1 MAQKVDELQLQII
14 SDASAAIESLEALA
28 RSLESASTSAKSFVN
43 SANSL
48 KALANGLTK
57 IAGVNFNSA
66 INGLTR
72 LSKIDLSNLKDKK
85 INISLAVSGADQAE
99 RLKYATQDA
108 EKNVLKSASKISKA
122 FGQRYNVDSE
132 GISEM
137 TVQVKEL
144 ISALSSQNGSAA
156 NSAIENIFGIIATKG
171 RLSLAELQGVK
182 REFQKEYDEL
192 KSIIVGTDGLSGTE
206 IESLFGKG
214 FGANLKKSAT
224 GIDANWEEIISSNKQ
239 GLESIGHSAETVGDQ
254 VQALADRLD
263 YLRTMLAPREITD
276 DNILNG
282 MGEEVQQL
290 MESINSTLNENIS
303 KNMRESANKIPLDL
317 DIDQRRFEE
326 QIQRAINKATDGR
339 TYTAKP
345 IQIKIDEQG
354 LKQNIEHAFSLI
366 DITKLPE
373 YASNFERMSQA
384 ISQMN
389 QSSANSGN
397 INGFVNALRRLVS
410 TDITKFDPTAFE
422 KIVDLTKDLASF
434 GGVDKTLNRFISSL
448 ARLANAGDNAR
459 KTAYGLD
466 ALVPRLRSAAKSFI
480 DLGSIDSSLSQFI
493 SSLARLATAGSKV
506 KDTATNLDDLT
517 KAVLRFLRA
526 MRNAPQISDNLAM
539 TIQGLGNLAAAGQKT
554 AKALDDVGASGA
566 NGGSN
571 IFSGAFGN
579 AAKSATSSLKGILD
593 ISLRLGGQGASAL
606 GKFMQRIGLLPGA
619 ANSIDRTALSFGN
632 LLRAILPFYGIRG
645 IFDWAKESVTV
656 GSSLVEIENVIDTA
670 FGDLKKGYKDI
681 SGYTYD
687 WAKTTIDN
695 FGVSELAAKQYAG
708 RLMSMFNSSG
718 FDLTEGMRNSAAKMS
733 TDLIERAGDIASFYD
748 MSVDDAM
755 TKIQAGLAGMNRPL
769 RSIGINMSVANL
781 QAFALSKGINT
792 SWKEMDQATQMAL
805 RYEYILN
812 ASQYAMGDFAR
823 TSQTYANQIRLL
835 QLNFQSLSSVIGQGL
850 ISAIAPAIS
859 WLNAL
864 IRRLITAANV
874 FRSFMFT
881 LFGKAIGASKGV
893 ANDMAGY
900 LDDSADAIGD
910 LGSGAGGAAD
920 GLGSAGK
927 AAKELK
933 KQLTVLPFDE
943 LNQLAKDTDS
953 ASSGG
958 SGGSGGG
965 GGAGGLGDLDTSSLL
980 PDFESELDDSPVV
993 QAINRWA
1000 ARIREAF
1007 QKKQWANLG
1016 RIVAEG
1022 INAGFQY
1029 IYDVL
1034 DWNKLK
1040 PKVVDG
1046 FIIPFQ
1052 KTINSM
1058 MHWIDWPLIGRTFAR
1073 GLNDVTYTL
1082 RAWITG
1088 FNWREYGGY
1097 FAEGMNGFLDEWD
1110 AEEFGRL
1117 IADKFKMAWDIFG
1130 GWVGKFDFKE
1140 FGGKLKELI
1149 KGGIDE
1155 LDPWQ
1160 MGKDFAGFFNG
1171 LADVIIGFLED
1182 GSVKSDVA
1190 HAFSQFVNGFIED
1203 LDEDDI
1209 AHAMSLLKDTIFGG
1223 ITQALGE
1230 INTSE
1235 LGGKLADILA
1245 ELPWGSI
1252 GIIIG
1257 LHAGASL
1264 AAGIFGQVFKNKA
1277 AEIVGGLMFGGGGST
1292 AGAAGATGA
1301 SGATSALGGTI
1312 AGLTVSQLAII
1323 GGVSVGGVAL
1333 GLWLKKQADESGLTK
1348 LFQLGDNES
1357 KKQSLQK
1364 VGEGQT
1370 KNQQILNKQGM
1381 TGAGTYTQLQTVPQ
1395 NQGQSKPTTSVVT
1408 QILKGITDSSFKNT
1422 LKDKAELFKDPVALK
1437 TAKGKEDGS
1446 FVSMSKD
1453 YLGIANN
1460 TAIKT
1465 AEGAM
1470 TAMFR
1475 MTKSDYHGIYDNT
1488 ATKTAEG
1495 KRTWEFNNMRGMY
1508 HGITNSWATKTAD
1521 GYRTGAFNTVW
1532 DRFTDLKDKWVT
1544 AHVDIETNASK
1555 VVASVANGA
1564 GGTIRQ
1570 VLASIWTENARGG
1583 LFTGPVGFQV
1593 FGEAGAEAAIPL
1605 ERKSTMKRIASAIV
1619 DSGGMGTSNSDE
1631 IADAIAMRVIPAVAS
1646 MFEAQS
1652 RRPVNVNATLYTEN
1666 NEVLARAVNEGNR
1679 SLDKRFNPVT
1689 QFSY

>member
-1 MAQKVDELQLQII
+1 MAQKVDELQLQIS
-14 SDASAAIESLEALA
+14 SDASSAIASLENLA
-28 RSLESASTSAKSFVN
+28 RNLESASASAKSFVN

-48 KALANGLTK
+48 KALANGLNK

-66 INGLTR
+66 ISGLTR

-85 INISLAVSGADQAE
+85 VDITLSVSGADQAE

-108 EKNVLKSASKISKA
+108 EKNVLKSASRISKA
-122 FGQRYNVDSE
+122 FGQKYNVDSE

-144 ISALSSQNGSAA
+144 ISALANENGGAA
-156 NSAIENIFGIIATKG
+156 NEAIGNIFNIITEKG
-171 RLSLAELQGVK
+171 RMSLAELQGVK
-182 REFQKEYDEL
+182 NAYLKEYNEL
-192 KSIIVGTDGLSGTE
+192 KKIVVGTSNLSATE
-206 IESLFGKG
+206 IESLFGQG
-214 FGANLKKSAT
+214 FGANLKKGAESSDKNWAEIVDEHKDVFENLGASA
-224 GIDANWEEIISSNKQ
+224 AS
-239 GLESIGHSAETVGDQ
+239 VGDQ
-254 VQALADRLD
+254 VKALADRLQE
-263 YLRTMLAPREITD
+263 LRTALEPQKITD

-282 MGEEVQQL
+282 IGFDVNSL
-290 MESINSTLNENIS
+290 MESIDSTLQENIG
-303 KNMRESANKIPLDL
+303 KNMRESAGKIPLDL
-317 DIDQRRFEE
+317 DIDQKRFEE
-326 QIQRAINKATDGR
+326 QIQRAINHATDNK

-354 LKQNIEHAFSLI
+354 LRQNVEHAFSLI
-366 DITKLPE
+366 DIAKLPE

-466 ALVPRLRSAAKSFI
+466 ALVPRLRSAVKSFV
-480 DLGSIDSSLSQFI
+480 DMGSIDSSISKFI
-493 SSLARLATAGSKV
+493 SSFTRLATSGGKAKETADNLKV
-506 KDTATNLDDLT
+506 LT
-517 KAVLRFLRA
+517 KEVLAFLEA
-526 MRNAPQISDNLAM
+526 LKNAPEINDNVAM

-554 AKALDDVGASGA
+554 GKALSEVSSLGNNS
-566 NGGSN
+566 NGVFSN
-571 IFSGAFGN
+571 AFGT
-579 AAKSATSSLKGILD
+579 AAKSATNSLKGLLNV
-593 ISLRLGGQGASAL
+593 SVQLGGKGASAL
-606 GKFMQRIGLLPGA
+606 GHFMQRIGLLPGA
-619 ANSIDRTALSFGN
+619 ANGIDRTAITFGN
-632 LLRAILPFYGIRG
+632 LLRAIVPFYGIRG
-645 IFDWAKESVTV
+645 VFDWAKDAVTV

-670 FGDLKKGYKDI
+670 FGDLKKGYQDI

-718 FDLTEGMRNSAAKMS
+718 FDVTEGMRDSAAKMS

-748 MSVDDAM
+748 MNVDEAM

-781 QAFALSKGINT
+781 EAFALSKGINT

-823 TSQTYANQIRLL
+823 TSGTYANQIRLL
-835 QLNFQSLSSVIGQGL
+835 QLNFQSLSATIGQGL

-893 ANDMAGY
+893 ANEMAGY
-900 LDDSADAIGD
+900 LDDSADAMSD
-910 LGSGAGGAAD
+910 LGSGAGGASD

-953 ASSGG
+953 AG

-965 GGAGGLGDLDTSSLL
+965 GGGGGGAGGIGGLADLGLEDLSAFDIDSS
-980 PDFESELDDSPVV
+980 PTI

-1007 QKKQWANLG
+1007 QKHQWKNLG

-1022 INAGFQY
+1022 INAGFEF

-1034 DWNKLK
+1034 DWNKIK

-1046 FIIPFQ
+1046 FIVPFQ
-1052 KTINSM
+1052 EAFNSFM
-1058 MHWIDWPLIGRTFAR
+1058 LWIDWPLIGRTFGR
-1073 GLNDVTYTL
+1073 GLNDITYTL

-1209 AHAMSLLKDTIFGG
+1209 AYAMSLLKDTIVGG
-1223 ITQALGE
+1223 IGQALSE
-1230 INTSE
+1230 IDTSE

-1245 ELPWGSI
+1245 ELPWGTI
-1252 GIIIG
+1252 GIAIG
-1257 LHAGASL
+1257 LKAGASL
-1264 AAGIFGQVFKNKA
+1264 AAGIFGTAFKLKA
-1277 AEIVGGLMFGGGGST
+1277 ASILTGMSLCGGGGATS
-1292 AGAAGATGA
+1292 GAAGASGA
-1301 SGATSALGGTI
+1301 SGAASALGGTV

-1323 GGVSVGGVAL
+1323 GGVSVGGIAL

-1348 LFQLGDNES
+1348 AFQFHTEENK
-1357 KKQSLQK
+1357 KKQSQE
-1364 VGEGQT
+1364 VSEGAM
-1370 KNQQILNKQGM
+1370 KNQQILSGQGRNA
-1381 TGAGTYTQLQTVPQ
+1381 AGTYTSIQTV
-1395 NQGQSKPTTSVVT
+1395 T
-1408 QILKGITDSSFKNT
+1408 LKGKTDPSFTST
-1422 LKDKAELFKDPVALK
+1422 LADKAQLFKDPVALK
-1437 TAKGKEDGS
+1437 TAKGKEDS
-1446 FVSMSKD
+1446 SYTTMSKD
-1453 YLGIANN
+1453 YFSVA
-1460 TAIKT
+1460 TTSATKT
-1465 AEGAM
+1465 ALGVLNSNFFTMRKEYNGVVNH
-1470 TAMFR
+1470 TATKTGNGYLNSNFWT
-1475 MTKSDYHGIYDNT
+1475 TKSNYDSIYNNT
-1488 ATKTAEG
+1488 ATKTANG
-1495 KRTWEFNNMRGMY
+1495 V
-1508 HGITNSWATKTAD
+1508 
-1521 GYRTGAFNTVW
+1521 RTGAFDTVW
-1532 DRFTDLKDKWVT
+1532 DRFTDLRDKWVT
-1544 AHVDIETNASK
+1544 AHVDIETNATQ
-1555 VVASVANGA
+1555 VVAGIANGA
-1564 GGTIRQ
+1564 GGVTRK
-1570 VLASIWTENARGG
+1570 VLADIWTEYNAKGG
-1583 LFTGPVGFQV
+1583 LFTGATGFQV

-1619 DSGGMGTSNSDE
+1619 DSGGMATGSSSELADE
-1631 IADAIAMRVIPAVAS
+1631 IALRIAPIVMSAVTGQN
-1646 MFEAQS
+1646 E
-1652 RRPVNVNATLYTEN
+1652 RPINVNATLYTEN
-1666 NEVLARAVNEGNR
+1666 NEVLARAVNQGNR
-1679 SLDKRFNPVT
+1679 SLDKRYNPVA

>member
-1 MAQKVDELQLQII
+1 MAQKVDELQLQIN
-14 SDASAAIESLEALA
+14 SDASSAIESLENLA
-28 RSLESASTSAKSFVN
+28 RKLESASDSAKSFVN

-48 KALANGLTK
+48 KALANGLNK
-57 IAGVNFNSA
+57 IAGVNFSSA
-66 INGLTR
+66 ISGLTR

-85 INISLAVSGADQAE
+85 VDITLSVSGADQAE

-108 EKNVLKSASKISKA
+108 EKNVLKSASRISKA
-122 FGQRYNVDSE
+122 FGQKYNVDSE
-132 GISEM
+132 GIAEM

-144 ISALSSQNGSAA
+144 ISALANENGGAA
-156 NSAIENIFGIIATKG
+156 NEAIGNIFNIITERG
-171 RLSLAELQGVK
+171 RMSLAELQGVK
-182 REFQKEYDEL
+182 NAYLKEYNEL
-192 KSIIVGTDGLSGTE
+192 KKIVVGTSNLSATE
-206 IESLFGKG
+206 IESLFGQG
-214 FGANLKKSAT
+214 FGANLKKGAESSDKSWAEIVDEHKDVFENIGASA
-224 GIDANWEEIISSNKQ
+224 AS
-239 GLESIGHSAETVGDQ
+239 VGDQ
-254 VQALADRLD
+254 VKALADRLEE
-263 YLRTMLAPREITD
+263 LRTALAPREITD

-282 MGEEVQQL
+282 IGFDVNSL
-290 MESINSTLNENIS
+290 MESIDSTLQENIG
-303 KNMRESANKIPLDL
+303 KNMRESAGKIPLDL
-317 DIDQRRFEE
+317 DIDQKRFEE
-326 QIQRAINKATDGR
+326 QIQRAINHATDNK

-354 LKQNIEHAFSLI
+354 LRQNVEHAFSLI
-366 DITKLPE
+366 DIAKLPE
-373 YASNFERMSQA
+373 YANNFERMSQA

-397 INGFVNALRRLVS
+397 INSFVNALRRLVS
-410 TDITKFDPTAFE
+410 TDITKFDPAAFE
-422 KIVDLTKDLASF
+422 KIVALTKDLASF

-466 ALVPRLRSAAKSFI
+466 ALIPRLRSAVKSFI
-480 DLGSIDSSLSQFI
+480 DIGSIDSSISQFVT
-493 SSLARLATAGSKV
+493 SLAKLATAGSKV
-506 KDTATNLDDLT
+506 KDTATNLDDLA

-554 AKALDDVGASGA
+554 AKALEDVSNSG
-566 NGGSN
+566 NNGSN
-571 IFSGAFGN
+571 NILSGAFGN

-619 ANSIDRTALSFGN
+619 ANGIDRTALSFGN

-645 IFDWAKESVTV
+645 IFDWGKDAVTV

-670 FGDLKKGYKDI
+670 FGSLKKGYQDI
-681 SGYTYD
+681 SGYVYD
-687 WAKTTIDN
+687 WAQGTIDS

-718 FDLTEGMRNSAAKMS
+718 FDLTEGMRDSAAKMS

-748 MSVDDAM
+748 MSVDEAM
-755 TKIQAGLAGMNRPL
+755 TKVQAGLAGMNRPL

-823 TSQTYANQIRLL
+823 TSGTYANQVRLL
-835 QLNFQSLSSVIGQGL
+835 QLNFQSLSATIGQGL

-864 IRRLITAANV
+864 IRRLIQAANV
-874 FRSFMFT
+874 FRAFMFT
-881 LFGKAIGASKGV
+881 LFGKAVGAAKGV

-900 LDDSADAIGD
+900 LDDSADAMGD
-910 LGSGAGGAAD
+910 LGSGAGGASD

-933 KQLTVLPFDE
+933 KQLSVLPFDE

-953 ASSGG
+953 AG

-965 GGAGGLGDLDTSSLL
+965 GGGGAGGIGGLSDLGLEDLSAFDIDSS
-980 PDFESELDDSPVV
+980 PTI

-1007 QKKQWANLG
+1007 QKHQWKNLG

-1029 IYDVL
+1029 IYDAL
-1034 DWNKLK
+1034 DWNKIK

-1046 FIIPFQ
+1046 FIVPFQ
-1052 KTINSM
+1052 EAFNSFM
-1058 MHWIDWPLIGRTFAR
+1058 LWVDWPLIGRTFGR
-1073 GLNDVTYTL
+1073 GLNDVTYIL

-1209 AHAMSLLKDTIFGG
+1209 AYAMSLLKDTIVGG
-1223 ITQALGE
+1223 IGQALSE
-1230 INTSE
+1230 IDTSE

-1245 ELPWGSI
+1245 ELPWGTI
-1252 GIIIG
+1252 GIAIG
-1257 LHAGASL
+1257 LKAGASL
-1264 AAGIFGQVFKNKA
+1264 AAGIFGTAFKLKA
-1277 AEIVGGLMFGGGGST
+1277 ASILTGMSLGGGGGAT
-1292 AGAAGATGA
+1292 AGAAGASGA
-1301 SGATSALGGTI
+1301 SGAASALGGTI

-1323 GGVSVGGVAL
+1323 GGVSVGGIAL

-1348 LFQLGDNES
+1348 AFQFHTEEN
-1357 KKQSLQK
+1357 KKKRSQEVS
-1364 VGEGQT
+1364 EGAK
-1370 KNQQILNKQGM
+1370 KNQQILSGQGRNA
-1381 TGAGTYTQLQTVPQ
+1381 AGTYTSIQTVPQ
-1395 NQGQSKPTTSVVT
+1395 NPKPVTNTVTTT
-1408 QILKGITDSSFKNT
+1408 LKGITDASFTKVLSN
-1422 LKDKAELFKDPVALK
+1422 KEQLFKDPVALK
-1437 TAKGKEDGS
+1437 TAKGKEDAS
-1446 FVSMSKD
+1446 FSSMSKS
-1453 YLGIANN
+1453 YSSVASAAITKIANGALN
-1460 TAIKT
+1460 TNFFTMRKEYNGVVNHTATKT
-1465 AEGAM
+1465 ANGYINGNFWTTE
-1470 TAMFR
+1470 
-1475 MTKSDYHGIYDNT
+1475 SHYNGIYSNT
-1488 ATKTAEG
+1488 ATKTANG
-1495 KRTWEFNNMRGMY
+1495 V
-1508 HGITNSWATKTAD
+1508 
-1521 GYRTGAFNTVW
+1521 RTGAFNTAW
-1532 DRFTDLKDKWVT
+1532 DMFTTLKDKWVT
-1544 AHVDIETNASK
+1544 AHLDIKTNATQ
-1555 VVASVANGA
+1555 VIAGIANGA
-1564 GGTIRQ
+1564 GGVTRK
-1570 VLASIWTENARGG
+1570 VLADIWTEYHAKGG
-1583 LFTGPVGFQV
+1583 LFTSPMGFQV

-1619 DSGGMGTSNSDE
+1619 DSGGMATGSSSELADE
-1631 IADAIAMRVIPAVAS
+1631 IALRIAPIVMSAVTGQN
-1646 MFEAQS
+1646 E
-1652 RRPVNVNATLYTEN
+1652 RPINVNATLYTEN
-1666 NEVLARAVNEGNR
+1666 NEVLARAVNQGNR
-1679 SLDKRFNPVT
+1679 SLDKRYNPVA

>member
-1 MAQKVDELQLQII
+1 MAQKVDELQLQIS
-14 SDASAAIESLEALA
+14 SDASSAISSLENLA
-28 RSLESASTSAKSFVN
+28 RNLESASASAKSFVN

-48 KALANGLTK
+48 KALANGLNK

-66 INGLTR
+66 ISGLTR

-85 INISLAVSGADQAE
+85 VDITLSVSGADQAE

-108 EKNVLKSASKISKA
+108 EKNVLKSASRISKA
-122 FGQRYNVDSE
+122 FGQKYNVDSE

-144 ISALSSQNGSAA
+144 ISALANENGGAA
-156 NSAIENIFGIIATKG
+156 NEAIGNIFNIITEKG
-171 RLSLAELQGVK
+171 RMSLAELQGVK
-182 REFQKEYDEL
+182 NAYLNEYNEL
-192 KSIIVGTDGLSGTE
+192 KKIVVGTSNLSATE
-206 IESLFGKG
+206 IESLFGQG
-214 FGANLKKSAT
+214 FGANLKKGAESSDKNWAEIVDEHKDVFENLGASA
-224 GIDANWEEIISSNKQ
+224 AS
-239 GLESIGHSAETVGDQ
+239 VGDQ
-254 VQALADRLD
+254 VKALADRLQE
-263 YLRTMLAPREITD
+263 LRTALEPQKITD

-282 MGEEVQQL
+282 IGFDVNSL
-290 MESINSTLNENIS
+290 MESIDSTLQENIG
-303 KNMRESANKIPLDL
+303 KNMRESAGKIPLDL
-317 DIDQRRFEE
+317 DIDQKRFEE
-326 QIQRAINKATDGR
+326 QIQRAINHATDNK

-354 LKQNIEHAFSLI
+354 LRQNVEHAFSLI
-366 DITKLPE
+366 DIAKLPE

-506 KDTATNLDDLT
+506 KDTATNLDDLA

-554 AKALDDVGASGA
+554 AKALDDIGSSG
-566 NGGSN
+566 NGGGNSV
-571 IFSGAFGN
+571 FSGAFGN
-579 AAKSATSSLKGILD
+579 AARSATSGLKGILD

-606 GKFMQRIGLLPGA
+606 GKFMQRLGLLPGA
-619 ANSIDRTALSFGN
+619 SNGIDRTAITFGN
-632 LLRAILPFYGIRG
+632 LLRAIVPFYGIRG
-645 IFDWAKESVTV
+645 IFDWTKEAVTV

-670 FGDLKKGYKDI
+670 FGNLKKGYQDI

-718 FDLTEGMRNSAAKMS
+718 FDVSEGMRNSAAKMS

-748 MSVDDAM
+748 MNVDEAM

-835 QLNFQSLSSVIGQGL
+835 QLNFQSLSATIGQGL

-881 LFGKAIGASKGV
+881 LFGKALGASKGV
-893 ANDMAGY
+893 ANEMAGY
-900 LDDSADAIGD
+900 LDDSADAMGD
-910 LGSGAGGAAD
+910 LGSGAGGASD

-933 KQLTVLPFDE
+933 KQLSVLPFDE
-943 LNQLAKDTDS
+943 LNQLAKDTES
-953 ASSGG
+953 AG

-965 GGAGGLGDLDTSSLL
+965 GGSGGVGGLGGLDSLG
-980 PDFESELDDSPVV
+980 LDDLSNIDIDSSPTI

-1007 QKKQWANLG
+1007 QKHQWKNLG

-1022 INAGFQY
+1022 INAGFGY

-1034 DWNKLK
+1034 DWNKIK

-1046 FIIPFQ
+1046 FIVPFQ
-1052 KTINSM
+1052 EAFNSFM
-1058 MHWIDWPLIGRTFAR
+1058 LWIDWPLIGRTFGR
-1073 GLNDVTYTL
+1073 GLNDITYTL
-1082 RAWITG
+1082 RAWFTG

-1097 FAEGMNGFLDEWD
+1097 FADGMNGLLDEWD

-1130 GWVGKFDFKE
+1130 GWVETFDFKE
-1140 FGGKLKELI
+1140 FGGKLKEGVLGFLDEIDPADAGKTLAEFLNGIATTISEFLSDGDVIDSLTSDFVEFVNSFLENLDSDDISQAMSDVKDSIGTALGKAI
-1149 KGGIDE
+1149 KGIDKDE
-1155 LDPWQ
+1155 LKQKFIDLLTGLPWD
-1160 MGKDFAGFFNG
+1160 GIG
-1171 LADVIIGFLED
+1171 LALGV
-1182 GSVKSDVA
+1182 SVGA
-1190 HAFSQFVNGFIED
+1190 
-1203 LDEDDI
+1203 
-1209 AHAMSLLKDTIFGG
+1209 
-1223 ITQALGE
+1223 
-1230 INTSE
+1230 
-1235 LGGKLADILA
+1235 KLAGHLLGNA
-1245 ELPWGSI
+1245 
-1252 GIIIG
+1252 
-1257 LHAGASL
+1257 
-1264 AAGIFGQVFKNKA
+1264 FKTKA
-1277 AEIVGGLMFGGGGST
+1277 AEILSGLTLGGGT
-1292 AGAAGATGA
+1292 TGATAGATGA
-1301 SGATSALGGTI
+1301 TGAASSALGA
-1312 AGLTVSQLAII
+1312 AGLTVSQLSII
-1323 GGVSVGGVAL
+1323 GGISVAGIAL

-1348 LFQLGDNES
+1348 LFQLGDKDS
-1357 KKQSLQK
+1357 KKKSVQS

-1370 KNQQILNKQGM
+1370 KNQKALDSAGIN
-1381 TGAGTYTQLQTVPQ
+1381 GAGYSTKIQTVPQ
-1395 NQGQSKPTTSVVT
+1395 TPKPTNQTVT
-1408 QILKGITDSSFKNT
+1408 TTLKGKTDPSFIELLLGK
-1422 LKDKAELFKDPVALK
+1422 KELFKDPVATK
-1437 TAKGKEDGS
+1437 TGKGKEDSSLKDLREKFHGVVNNTATKTAEGRRTS
-1446 FVSMSKD
+1446 EFNNTRSLFHGIVS
-1453 YLGIANN
+1453 N

-1465 AEGAM
+1465 AEG
-1470 TAMFR
+1470 
-1475 MTKSDYHGIYDNT
+1475 
-1488 ATKTAEG
+1488 
-1495 KRTWEFNNMRGMY
+1495 KRTSAFNTTRSYFHDVVSN
-1508 HGITNSWATKTAD
+1508 WATKTAD
-1521 GYRTGAFNTVW
+1521 GWRTGAFKTAYSDYMDLHDKDVTVSV
-1532 DRFTDLKDKWVT
+1532 D
-1544 AHVDIETNASK
+1544 VDIDTAVTEVVADIQGAAQQ
-1555 VVASVANGA
+1555 VVASF
-1564 GGTIRQ
+1564 
-1570 VLASIWTENARGG
+1570 WTRTRKNAKGG
-1583 LFTGPVGFQV
+1583 LFTGATGFQV
-1593 FGEAGAEAAIPL
+1593 FGEAGMEAAIPL
-1605 ERKSTMKRIASAIV
+1605 ERKSTMKRIANAIV
-1619 DSGGMGTSNSDE
+1619 DSGGMSTGSSSELADE
-1631 IADAIAMRVIPAVAS
+1631 IALRIAPIVMSAVTG
-1646 MFEAQS
+1646 QND
-1652 RRPVNVNATLYTEN
+1652 RPINVNATLYTES
-1666 NEVLARAVNEGNR
+1666 NEVLARAVNQGNR
-1679 SLDKRFNPVT
+1679 SLDKRYNPVT
-1689 QFSY
+1689 QYSY